1 MNSDLV
7 YKKKYLKY
15 KSKYTALQQQQQQM
29 NIQDGGLGGIKAG
42 MYLFIVDAAGHGAYY
57 NGIFNIMGLPTDDC
71 LADSGTKIPQ
81 LLGPNSFFVPR
92 NLGAT
97 IGIAT
102 LSIGNNDVKRC
113 GVNGEVIP
121 LNSKQFTRNT
131 QTVEELR
138 TIAQDVGNALHAKSK
153 IGLQT
158 PLKHFFVVEYNNL
171 KSNRISFIYPL
182 QNL

>member
-15 KSKYTALQQQQQQM
+15 KSKYTALQQQQTNVQE
-29 NIQDGGLGGIKAG
+29 GGLGGVKAG
-42 MYLFIVDAAGHGAYY
+42 MYLFIVDAAGYGVYY
-57 NGIFNIMGLPTDDC
+57 NGIFNKMGLPTDDC

-81 LLGPNSFFVPR
+81 LLGLNSFFVPR

-113 GVNGEVIP
+113 GVNGEVIL
-121 LNSKQFTRNT
+121 LNSTQFTRNT
-131 QTVEELR
+131 QNVEELKK
-138 TIAQDVGNALHAKSK
+138 IAQDVRNALNGIKK
-153 IGLQT
+153 LQA
-158 PLKHFFVVEYNNL
+158 PLTHFFVVEYNNL

-182 QNL
+182 